1 MSCYSNIFK
10 INAFFGP
17 NGWTGDVLMRRG
29 DGCSP
34 YAVIHISFKNTW
46 CSETEEW
53 SFEYFG
59 GAVDKEVIHG
69 EIFNCADPSSKV
81 IASYV
86 LGALSYKNS
95 DAPSFDRCTVALRSV
110 YNETMVEETI
120 VSCKKKNIDWMF
132 KRNTNP
138 RVALTGK
145 YGKVISHT
153 IREKNAREKF
163 FLDQMELLE
172 IKGK

>member
-46 CSETEEW
+46 CETEEW

-69 EIFNCADPSSKV
+69 EIFNCADPSLKV
-81 IASYV
+81 TASYV
-86 LGALSYKNS
+86 LGALCTRILMLPASIG
-95 DAPSFDRCTVALRSV
+95 ARCTS
-110 YNETMVEETI
+110 
-120 VSCKKKNIDWMF
+120 
-132 KRNTNP
+132 KR
-138 RVALTGK
+138 L
-145 YGKVISHT
+145 
-153 IREKNAREKF
+153 
-163 FLDQMELLE
+163 
-172 IKGK
+172 